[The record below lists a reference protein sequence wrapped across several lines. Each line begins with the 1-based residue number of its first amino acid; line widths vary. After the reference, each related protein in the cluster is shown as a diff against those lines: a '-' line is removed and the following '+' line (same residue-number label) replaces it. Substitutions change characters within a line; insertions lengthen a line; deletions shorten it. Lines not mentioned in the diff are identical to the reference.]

1 MVIIRLEKIFIVENS
16 DGMHP
21 PLRGLTSESN
31 TTGKKLNLKP
41 SVECSGIENI

>member
-1 MVIIRLEKIFIVENS
+1 MGIMVIIRLEKILS

-21 PLRGLTSESN
+21 PLRGLTGESN

-41 SVECSGIENI
+41 SIECSWDRKI